1 MRKLILFTVIALAPV
16 VGKAQ
21 YYWDFGGGVGVANIL
36 GDMGGKE
43 LTRRDFVADL
53 KFQQTRQAANLFAR
67 YKIAQMFSIKAGINY
82 QCLRGADSLSTN
94 PGRYWRNLSFRNQTW
109 EAAAT
114 CQFFFYEVNDL
125 GHTYRYKD
133 NFRAY
138 IGLGVGAMYHNPKA
152 YYQDEWVALRPL
164 MTENHKYTKV
174 TMTIPAEVG
183 FYFTVNKHYRIG
195 WNLCWRTTFSDYLDD
210 VSTVYVNP
218 ADLQSPLAVALYDR
232 TNHTAANAYGASL
245 QDPDP
250 GFGNNFGYYPQADQ
264 DGNLIFNK
272 RGDPSHNDSFITSNV
287 EFSYV
292 IRGKSS
298 LYRSHYGGLF
308 KGKKGK
314 HRKVRAKF

>member
-1 MRKLILFTVIALAPV
+1 MRKLLLFAFVLLAPV
-16 VGKAQ
+16 LAEAQ
-21 YYWDFGGGVGVANIL
+21 YYWDFGGGVGVANVL

-53 KFQQTRQAANLFAR
+53 KFQQTRQAANAFAR

-94 PGRYWRNLSFRNQTW
+94 PGRYWRNLSFRSHTW
-109 EAAAT
+109 EASAT
-114 CQFFFYEVNDL
+114 CQFNFYEVNDL

-138 IGLGVGAMYHNPKA
+138 VGLGVGALYHNPKA
-152 YYQDEWVALRPL
+152 YYEGEWVPLRPL
-164 MTENHKYTKV
+164 MTENHSYTKV
-174 TMTIPAEVG
+174 TLTIPAEIG
-183 FYFTVNKHYRIG
+183 FYFTMNKHYRIG
-195 WNLCWRTTFSDYLDD
+195 WNLCWRTTMTDYLDD
-210 VSTVYVNP
+210 VSTVYADP
-218 ADLQSPLAVALYDR
+218 ATLNSPLSVALYDR
-232 TNHTAANAYGASL
+232 TDHPKADAYGAANGS
-245 QDPDP
+245 P
-250 GFGNNFGYYPQADQ
+250 GFGNNFGSYTEP
-264 DGNLIFNK
+264 DGTPHFNK

>member
-1 MRKLILFTVIALAPV
+1 MRKLLLFTVITLIPV
-16 VGKAQ
+16 FGKAQ

-53 KFQQTRQAANLFAR
+53 KFQQTRQAANGFAR
-67 YKIAQMFSIKAGINY
+67 YKISQMFSIKAGINY

-94 PGRYWRNLSFRNQTW
+94 PPRHYRNLSFRNHTW

-138 IGLGVGAMYHNPKA
+138 IGLGLGALYHNPKA
-152 YYQDEWVALRPL
+152 LYNGEWVALRPL
-164 MTENHKYTKV
+164 ETENYKYTKV
-174 TMTIPAEVG
+174 TLTIPAEVG
-183 FYFTVNKHYRIG
+183 FYFTINKHYRIG
-195 WNLCWRTTFSDYLDD
+195 WNLCWRTAMTDYLDD
-210 VSTVYVNP
+210 VSTVYVDPSTFEN
-218 ADLQSPLAVALYDR
+218 PLAVALYDR
-232 TNHTAANAYGASL
+232 SIDAEANAYE
-245 QDPDP
+245 P
-250 GFGNNFGYYPQADQ
+250 GFANNFGYQVYTDA
-264 DGNLIFNK
+264 DGNDYFNK
-272 RGDPSHNDSFITSNV
+272 RGDPTHRDSFITSNV